1 MITSLG
7 AGLGLV
13 CAVGF
18 GIGDGMDDNNLMVSV
33 SSCCIDIILDSST
46 LKFEELSIILP
57 QKRISP

>member
-33 SSCCIDIILDSST
+33 SSCCVDIILDSST

-57 QKRISP
+57 